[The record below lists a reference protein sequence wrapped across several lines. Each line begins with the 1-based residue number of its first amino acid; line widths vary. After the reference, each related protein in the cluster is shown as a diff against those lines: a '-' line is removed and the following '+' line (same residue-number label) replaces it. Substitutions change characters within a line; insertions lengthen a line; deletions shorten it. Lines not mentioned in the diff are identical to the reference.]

1 MYWLIEDLEQ
11 LKVFYNSGYKEAFVE
26 VIPFN
31 NTQHPTQNDVSVV
44 YIRPILAS
52 KGFILCS
59 RHSET
64 LGIELRDINEVL
76 KKFDKLYCRDKKELL
91 HYFPLKSLWD
101 ISPPPTTYIRPTTK
115 THEIFYSQHLKNR
128 EINVIIP
135 IVKHYEICER
145 IYNDLH
151 VNISKDTKYNTF
163 FNTKTSLVYNA
174 IERNGVAINPEIF
187 SEHFHKTEENKVY
200 TQYNLKTLTTRP
212 SNRFGGVNYAALN
225 KDNGC
230 RKSFKPENDEFV
242 EIDITAYHP
251 TITGRLIDY
260 NFATNDIHAA
270 FGKMYGVDRDKAKE
284 ITFKQLYGGI
294 FKEYREID
302 FFKRIGK
309 YIDQKWLEF
318 NTQGHI
324 ECDISHY
331 RFYKSALEN
340 MNPQKL
346 FNYVLQ
352 NYETSQNILII
363 WDILSILRGK
373 KSKLVLYTY
382 DSFLIDL
389 DKEEKDLVEN
399 EVQKIFKKFKLNT
412 TAKYGSDYDFR

>member
-11 LKVFYNSGYKEAFVE
+11 LKVFYNSGFKEAFVE

-31 NTQHPTQNDVSVV
+31 NFEHPTQNNVSAV
-44 YIRPILAS
+44 YVRPIEAS
-52 KGFILCS
+52 KGFMLCS
-59 RHSET
+59 NHSET
-64 LGIELRDINEVL
+64 LGIELRHIEEVL
-76 KKFDKLYCRDKKELL
+76 KKFNKLYCRDKKELL

-101 ISPPPTTYIRPTTK
+101 ISLPPTTYIRPTTQ
-115 THEIFYSQHLKNR
+115 THEIFYNQHRDNR

-145 IYNDLH
+145 AYNDLQA
-151 VNISKDTKYNTF
+151 NIGKDTKYDEF

-174 IERNGVAINPEIF
+174 IERNGITINNKVF
-187 SEHFHKTEENKVY
+187 SEHFYQTDQTKVY

-212 SNRFGGVNYAALN
+212 SNRFKGVNYAALN

-230 RKSFKPENDEFV
+230 RKSFIPENNEFI

-251 TITGRLIDY
+251 TITGHLINYSFTHD
-260 NFATNDIHAA
+260 DIHAA

-284 ITFKQLYGGI
+284 LTFKQLYGGI

-302 FFKRIGK
+302 FFKRVGG
-309 YIDQKWLEF
+309 YINEKWLEF
-318 NTQGHI
+318 NTQGYI
-324 ECDISHY
+324 ECDISNY
-331 RFYKSALEN
+331 RFEKDSLEN

-389 DKEEKDLVEN
+389 NNEEQGLVED
-399 EVQKIFKKFKLNT
+399 VQKVFKNYKLNT
-412 TAKYGSDYDFR
+412 TIKHGSNYDFR

>member
-31 NTQHPTQNDVSVV
+31 NFEHPTQNNVSAV
-44 YIRPILAS
+44 YVRPIDAS
-52 KGFILCS
+52 KGFMLCS
-59 RHSET
+59 NHSET
-64 LGIELRDINEVL
+64 LGIELRHIEEVL
-76 KKFDKLYCRDKKELL
+76 KKFNKLYCRDKKELL

-101 ISPPPTTYIRPTTK
+101 ISLPPTPYIRPTTQ
-115 THEIFYSQHLKNR
+115 THEIFYNQHRDNR
-128 EINVIIP
+128 EINVVIP

-145 IYNDLH
+145 AYNDLQA
-151 VNISKDTKYNTF
+151 NIGKDTKYDEF

-174 IERNGVAINPEIF
+174 IERNGINIKPEVF
-187 SEHFHKTEENKVY
+187 SEYFYQTEETKVY

-212 SNRFGGVNYAALN
+212 SNRFRGVNYAALN

-230 RKSFKPENDEFV
+230 RKSFIPKNDEFI

-251 TITGRLIDY
+251 TITGHLINY
-260 NFATNDIHAA
+260 IFTHNDIHAA

-284 ITFKQLYGGI
+284 LTFKQLYGGI

-302 FFKRIGK
+302 FFKRVGG
-309 YIDQKWLEF
+309 YINEKWLEF
-318 NTQGHI
+318 NTQGYI
-324 ECDISHY
+324 ECDISNY
-331 RFYKSALEN
+331 RFKKDSLEN

-389 DKEEKDLVEN
+389 SAEEQGLVKDL
-399 EVQKIFKKFKLNT
+399 QKVFKNYKLNT
-412 TAKYGSDYDFR
+412 TIKHGSNYDFR

>member
-31 NTQHPTQNDVSVV
+31 NFQHPTQNNVSAV
-44 YIRPILAS
+44 YVRPLEAS
-52 KGFILCS
+52 KGFMLCS
-59 RHSET
+59 NHSET
-64 LGIELRDINEVL
+64 LGIELRHIEAVL
-76 KKFDKLYCRDKKELL
+76 KKFNKLYCRDKKELL

-101 ISPPPTTYIRPTTK
+101 TSPPPTTYIRPTTQ
-115 THEIFYSQHLKNR
+115 THEIYYNQHRNNR

-135 IVKHYEICER
+135 IVKHYETCER
-145 IYNDLH
+145 IYNDLKS
-151 VNISKDTKYNTF
+151 NIGKDTKYNEF

-174 IERNGVAINPEIF
+174 IERNGIVIRPEIF
-187 SEHFHKTEENKVY
+187 SEYFYQIEETKVY

-225 KDNGC
+225 KDNGS
-230 RKSFKPENDEFV
+230 RKSFIPQNNEFI

-251 TITGRLIDY
+251 TITSRLVD
-260 NFATNDIHAA
+260 FTFPDNDIHSGFAS
-270 FGKMYGVDRDKAKE
+270 MYGVDRDKAKE
-284 ITFKQLYGGI
+284 LTFKQLYGGI
-294 FKEYREID
+294 FKEYENLE
-302 FFKRIGK
+302 FFKRVKK
-309 YIDQKWLEF
+309 YINQKWGEF
-318 NTQGHI
+318 STQGFV

-331 RFYKSALEN
+331 RFEKDSLEN

-346 FNYVLQ
+346 FNYILQ

-389 DKEEKDLVEN
+389 SEEEEGLVQDLQN
-399 EVQKIFKKFKLNT
+399 IFKKFELNT
-412 TAKYGSDYDFR
+412 TIKHGSDYDFR